1 LNREQLA
8 HVLRAAADIVPD
20 ADVVVVG
27 SQAVLATRDE
37 TELPVEA
44 TRSIEVDLAFFDDPD
59 EAKADA
65 IDGAIGEL
73 SRFHETF
80 GYYGQGVSLTTPV
93 LPEGWTKRLIQLEH
107 PGRAARIRALEVY
120 DCAVSKLVAFRVKD
134 REFAAALLSA
144 GVIEAQLIARRLD
157 ALPGSVSPARR
168 MEIER
173 WLGRAVERGSVCSRH
188 PRRVKDPA

>member
-1 LNREQLA
+1 VNREQLA

-20 ADVVVVG
+20 ADIVVVG

-37 TELPVEA
+37 AELPIEA

-65 IDGAIGEL
+65 IDRAIGEL

-93 LPEGWTKRLIQLEH
+93 LPEGWMKRLIALES
-107 PGRAARIRALEVY
+107 PGGAARIRALEVH
-120 DCAVSKLVAFRVKD
+120 DCAVSKLVAFREKD
-134 REFAAALLSA
+134 REFASALLSA
-144 GVIEAQLIARRLD
+144 GVIDIELIARRLD
-157 ALPGSVSPARR
+157 ALPESVSPARR
-168 MEIER
+168 IELAR
-173 WLGRAVERGSVCSRH
+173 WLDRLR
-188 PRRVKDPA
+188 